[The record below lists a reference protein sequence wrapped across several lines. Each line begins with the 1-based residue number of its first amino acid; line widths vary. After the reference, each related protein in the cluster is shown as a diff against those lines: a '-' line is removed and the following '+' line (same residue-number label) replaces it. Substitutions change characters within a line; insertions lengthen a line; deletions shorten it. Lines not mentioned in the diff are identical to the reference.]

1 MKKVYIVIG
10 TRPEIIK
17 MSPLIPFLEKKFDV
31 EIIYT
36 GQHYS
41 KVMSLKIF
49 DDLNIR
55 KPKFYFNS
63 KHKSSAMQFP
73 IMISKIVDV
82 LEKERPDA
90 LIVHGDTN
98 TTLAGALSAS
108 KLFIPVIHI
117 ESGAR
122 SGNKN
127 EPEELNRMLVD
138 QLALINFPFNTD
150 SLKCLEKENI
160 TKNVFNLPN
169 SAREA
174 VRRNIKIARKSSE
187 VLGNLKLNKKDYIL
201 STLHRATN
209 TNNVKNLKKYVHT
222 LKEISKKYDVVIS
235 LHPRTKKIL
244 IENKLVL
251 PKRVQVMEPVGYLDF
266 LMLLDNAKAV
276 LSDSGGIV
284 DESLVLNIPLF
295 IFRNETERSDV
306 LKMRKAFM
314 LKPESKNKELS
325 EYIEKYFNDSSFQ
338 KIRNTKTS
346 FKIDSSKEMT
356 KIIGKIIK

>member
-1 MKKVYIVIG
+1 MKKIYIAIG

-17 MSPLIPFLEKKFDV
+17 MSPLIPCLEKKFNV

-41 KVMSLKIF
+41 DIMSVKIF

-55 KPKFYFNS
+55 KPKFYFDS

-73 IMISKIVDV
+73 LMISKIVEV
-82 LEKERPDA
+82 LEKEEPHA

-98 TTLAGALSAS
+98 TTLAGALAAS
-108 KLFIPVIHI
+108 KLFIPVIHV

-138 QLALINFPFNTD
+138 QLSLINFPFNTE
-150 SLKCLEKENI
+150 SLNCLKKENI
-160 TKNVFNLPN
+160 KKNVYNLPN

-174 VRRNIKIARKSSE
+174 VKRNIKIARKVSQVVEELSL
-187 VLGNLKLNKKDYIL
+187 VKNKYIL
-201 STLHRATN
+201 TTLHRATN
-209 TNNVKNLKKYVHT
+209 TNNVKNLKKYIHT
-222 LKEISKKYDVVIS
+222 LKEISKTYEVIVS

-244 IENKLVL
+244 AENKLIL
-251 PKRVQVMEPVGYLDF
+251 PQRVRIIEPVGYLDF
-266 LMLLDNAKAV
+266 LMLLDNSRAV

-284 DESLVLNIPLF
+284 DESLVLDIPLF
-295 IFRNETERSDV
+295 IFRNETERNDV
-306 LKMRKAFM
+306 IKMRKAYL
-314 LKPESKNKELS
+314 LKPSYKNTEIS
-325 EYIEKYFNDSSFQ
+325 EYVSKKFTETFLTKIVKTKPKFQIESA
-338 KIRNTKTS
+338 
-346 FKIDSSKEMT
+346 KEMT
-356 KIIGKIIK
+356 RIIGKIIK